1 MSELRFLGHAA
12 FELKVG
18 GKILLFDPWID
29 GNPQSPFSSPDDI
42 GAADI
47 ILVTHDHADHGFDD
61 AVSIAKRTAATV
73 VAIAEL
79 ADRFREESVPKVVSG
94 NIGGTVGIGGIRIS
108 FVPAI
113 HSCGVGVPCGFVVRH
128 PDIALY
134 HAGDTALFGDM
145 GQLADEQLD
154 IALLPIGGTF
164 TMDIRAAAKAVER
177 IRPKAVVPMHYGS
190 FPSIVADAEEFRHLV
205 GNRIP
210 TEIMT
215 SGGVLSFK

>member
-12 FELKVG
+12 FELNIG
-18 GKILLFDPWID
+18 GKTILFDPWIN
-29 GNPQSPFSSPDDI
+29 GNPQSPLTSPDDI

-79 ADRFREESVPKVVSG
+79 ADRFRDDGAPKVISG
-94 NIGGTVGIGGIRIS
+94 NIGGTVGVGGIRIT

-145 GQLADEQLD
+145 KFLAEEQLD

-177 IRPKAVVPMHYGS
+177 IRPKTVVPIHYGT
-190 FPSIVADAEEFRHLV
+190 FPAIVADTDEFRRLV
-205 GNRIP
+205 GNRSKIRILSP
-210 TEIMT
+210 GT
-215 SGGVLSFK
+215 SLSLT